1 MAKRKPC
8 RVREFCQGGALLQAA
23 RDIFRNFPT
32 SKIPDYLRRRYTY
45 MTDEEAQQ
53 IVALAQ
59 RSVLAGILLQVLPQ
73 GERLAPGWIPKLPE

>member
-23 RDIFRNFPT
+23 RDIFRGFPT
-32 SKIPDYLRRRYTY
+32 SKIPEYLRKRYTY
-45 MTDEEAQQ
+45 MTDDEAHE

-59 RSVLAGILLQVLPQ
+59 RAVNAGRLLQVLPNAQ
-73 GERLAPGWIPKLPE
+73 SLAPGWIPRLPE